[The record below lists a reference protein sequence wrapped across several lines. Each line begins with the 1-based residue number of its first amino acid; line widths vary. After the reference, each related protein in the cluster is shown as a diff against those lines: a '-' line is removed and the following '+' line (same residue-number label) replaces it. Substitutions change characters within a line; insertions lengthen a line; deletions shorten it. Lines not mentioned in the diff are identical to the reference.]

1 MSKDIPMASHLL
13 ASKMFGVSARKLA
26 ESMGPPLI
34 VPIILYTIGLP
45 LIVTAPFVL
54 LGGIVGYAIYIKT
67 PPGQRPLRYAA
78 ALARHFRGRTGY
90 VWKPP
95 EPGEHDI
102 AYHEPFEGWIT
113 GRPTPAGEDVD
124 ETDDSAEM
132 DADTDAS
139 ADAGPDADWPVATA
153 MTNGDLHD

>member
-26 ESMGPPLI
+26 ESMGPPLF
-34 VPIILYTIGLP
+34 VPIILYAIGLP
-45 LIVTAPFVL
+45 LIVTAPFVV
-54 LGGIVGYAIYIKT
+54 LGGIVGYGIYIKT

-78 ALARHFRGRTGY
+78 ALTRHFRGRTDY

-95 EPGEHDI
+95 EAGEHDI
-102 AYHEPFEGWIT
+102 AYREPFEGWIT
-113 GRPTPAGEDVD
+113 GRPTPVD
-124 ETDDSAEM
+124 ETDDIAEM

-139 ADAGPDADWPVATA
+139 ADTGLDANWPVATA
-153 MTNGDLHD
+153 MRKGDLHD